1 MKGQP
6 KVYKRLEII
15 PEPEWERLVEELIIN
30 NKGPS
35 IIMGAT
41 SSGKSTLARYLI
53 EMLLS
58 KNRVISLIDSDIG
71 QSSLGLPGTITM
83 KVFKKTEDIKDFSAD
98 KIFFIGSLNPA
109 KKIPLMIEGNKKLV
123 DIARVESEIV
133 LVDTTGLITGEA
145 AKALKIGKIK
155 ALKPDHLIVIQRR
168 NELEHLIT
176 LTGGID
182 IHRIKASKM
191 ARGRNREARMRYR
204 RERFF
209 EYFNEKKV
217 TKFLLYDVDLIYN
230 NQLIIPKK
238 RDFKEGTLIA
248 LNHNNETKDLGLLL
262 ELDNNSITFI
272 SPIKSV
278 REINRVVLGDINIED
293 SLRSCR
299 SGS

>member
-6 KVYKRLEII
+6 KVYKSLEII
-15 PEPEWERLVEELIIN
+15 PEPEWEGLVEELLN
-30 NKGPS
+30 NKCTS
-35 IIMGAT
+35 IIIGAT

-58 KNRVISLIDSDIG
+58 KNRVISFIDSDIG

-83 KVFKKTEDIKDFSAD
+83 KVFKTTEDIKDFSAD

-109 KKIPLMIEGNKKLV
+109 KKIPLMIDGNKKLV
-123 DIARVESEIV
+123 DIARTESEIV
-133 LVDTTGLITGEA
+133 LVDTTGLINGEA
-145 AKALKIGKIK
+145 AKALKTGKIK
-155 ALKPDHLIVIQRR
+155 ALKPDHLIVIQRH

-217 TKFLLYDVDLIYN
+217 TEFLLYDVDLIYN

-262 ELDNNSITFI
+262 ELDNDSITFI

-299 SGS
+299 RES